1 MAVYLFAA
9 IDVGSLDLAMTIY
22 QISDKGS
29 IKTIDQLKQSVAAG
43 HDTYRNGRISYAHIN
58 EMCK

>member
-29 IKTIDQLKQSVAAG
+29 IKTIVFQTITAKCEWKC
-43 HDTYRNGRISYAHIN
+43 RRI
-58 EMCK
+58 